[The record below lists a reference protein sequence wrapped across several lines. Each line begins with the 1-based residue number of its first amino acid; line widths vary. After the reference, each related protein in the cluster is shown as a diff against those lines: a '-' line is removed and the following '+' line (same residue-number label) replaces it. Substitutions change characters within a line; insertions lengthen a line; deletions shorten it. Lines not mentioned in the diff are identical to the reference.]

1 MSGGGGKGGQ
11 KETVSKTEIPKW
23 IEDPAKRNLRRAEEV
38 QQLAYMPWY
47 GPHVAAF
54 TPTQNAAFQGNIDAA
69 EAFGLLSPNTLT
81 PTTGMPAPTEFAGGV
96 SGYSAMPLY
105 EQALAELEAKD
116 PGTVAQYNALF
127 GNEIAPLNFAAAA
140 GGGGGRRFR
149 GNAGDNTTT
158 TTTKDKMILPSD
170 RNPAKWGPD
179 RVLTATSKGGKG
191 GRGDVGARLGSGK
204 KVGTANKYERQKN
217 IDKLI
222 KSGVARKTGS
232 KYGFGL

>member
-69 EAFGLLSPNTLT
+69 EAFGLLSPGSIT
-81 PTTGMPAPTEFAGGV
+81 PTSGMPAPTEFEGGV

-140 GGGGGRRFR
+140 GGGGARFR
-149 GNAGDNTTT
+149 GNVPDTPQNQ
-158 TTTKDKMILPSD
+158 TKLPSQI
-170 RNPAKWGPD
+170 NAAKWGPD
-179 RVLTATSKGGKG
+179 RVITEGFKGGKG
-191 GRGDVGARLGSGK
+191 ARGGKHPNRPPRYIAPGATK
-204 KVGTANKYERQKN
+204 A
-217 IDKLI
+217 KLAAYA
-222 KSGVARKTGS
+222 KMK
-232 KYGFGL
+232 